1 MTHCV
6 TLLCLLTA
14 APGCMQLG
22 WAQPAAPPG
31 VIQVNVDARDAPR
44 RLIHVQLHIPA
55 TPGPITLL
63 YPQWIQG
70 EHGPTGPIADVVSL
84 KFRANNKTLAWRRD
98 SVNLYAFHLTTPP
111 GSTSLD
117 AAFDF
122 ISPADAGG
130 FTEGS
135 SMTTELAVLNWNQ
148 YVLYPQGPPAEQL
161 SYQASLRLPH
171 DWHYGTAL
179 GVAKESGDEIEFQQT
194 SLATLVDSPVS
205 AGAHY
210 KTIDLGVFNGAPHYI
225 HIAADSERALS
236 VPPQA
241 VLQYKRLLAEAGAMF
256 GSRHYRSYHFLLTL
270 SDHVASFGLEHHES
284 SDDRLGE
291 RTLLDEELLTYYSE
305 LLPHEYVHSWN
316 GKYRRPAGLVTK
328 DYSEPLRGD
337 LIWMYEGLTEY
348 LGSVLATRSGMEP
361 AELFRER
368 LAYGIAHLEY
378 QSGRSWRP
386 LVDTAISAQ
395 ILFPAREDY
404 SALRR
409 GIDFYG
415 EGQLVWLE
423 VDTLLRN
430 LSHGAKSIDDFC
442 SAFYGGG
449 ETSPVANPYTLD
461 DVIAS
466 LNHVQPYAWADFFR
480 DRVDTVQTAPPVR
493 GVENAGWKL
502 IYNDIRPGYW
512 NTTEDQDRTTDMLP
526 SLGMSVKNDGLV
538 ADVVMGG
545 PAQKAGVAPGVTI
558 TSVNGRQF
566 TATVLRE
573 EVQGAAKTPGRID
586 EPIDLVVRSGE
597 YTSTRKVDYH
607 GGERYPHLER
617 RNGKPDLL
625 TEIVQPRAK

>member
-1 MTHCV
+1 
-6 TLLCLLTA
+6 LLTA
-14 APGCMQLG
+14 AFG
-22 WAQPAAPPG
+22 WAQQGAQQS

-55 TPGPITLL
+55 GPGPLTLL

-84 KFRANNKTLAWRRD
+84 KFRANGQTLAWRRD
-98 SVNLYAFHLTTPP
+98 AVNLYAFHLTIPQ
-111 GSTSLD
+111 GSAAVD

-135 SMTTELAVLNWNQ
+135 SMTSELAVLNWNQ
-148 YVLYPQGPPAEQL
+148 YVLYPQGTPADQL
-161 SYQASLRLPH
+161 RYRATLHLPR
-171 DWHYGTAL
+171 DWHFGTAL
-179 GVAKESGDEIEFQQT
+179 AVAREAADEIEFQPT
-194 SLATLVDSPVS
+194 SLATLIDSPVS

-210 KTIDLGVFNGAPHYI
+210 KTIELGVFNGSAHYI
-225 HIAADSERALS
+225 HMAADSERALAM
-236 VPPQA
+236 PPQA
-241 VLQYKRLLAEAGAMF
+241 VKQYKRLIAEAGALF

-291 RTLLDEELLTYYSE
+291 RTLLDGDLLTYYSE

-316 GKYRRPAGLVTK
+316 GKYRRPAGLATK

-337 LIWMYEGLTEY
+337 LVWMYEGLTEY
-348 LGSVLATRSGMEP
+348 LGSVLATRSGMETP
-361 AELFRER
+361 QLFRER
-368 LAYGIAHLEY
+368 LAYVIAHLEFE
-378 QSGRSWRP
+378 SGRRWRA
-386 LVDTAISAQ
+386 LADTSISAQ

-423 VDTLLRN
+423 ADTLLRQ
-430 LSHGAKSIDDFC
+430 LSHGGKSIDDFC
-442 SAFYGGG
+442 REFYAGSQ
-449 ETSPVANPYTLD
+449 TSPAVNAFTLD
-461 DVIAS
+461 DVIAA
-466 LNHVQPYAWADFFR
+466 LNRVQPYTWADFFR
-480 DRVDTVQTAPPVR
+480 ERVDMLQTGAPVQ

-502 IYNDIRPGYW
+502 TYDDIRPGYW
-512 NTTEDQDRTTDMLP
+512 NTTEDQDRNTDMLP
-526 SLGMSVKNDGLV
+526 SLGILVKSDGLV

-545 PAQKAGVAPGVTI
+545 PAQRAGVIPGATI

-573 EVQGAAKTPGRID
+573 EVQSATKTTD
-586 EPIDLVVRSGE
+586 PIELTVRSGE

-617 RNGKPDLL
+617 RNGKPDML

>member
-1 MTHCV
+1 MT
-6 TLLCLLTA
+6 TRATFLWLLSV
-14 APGCMQLG
+14 API
-22 WAQPAAPPG
+22 WAQQG

-55 TPGPITLL
+55 SPGPVTLL

-70 EHGPTGPIADVVSL
+70 EHGPTGPIADVVNL
-84 KFRANNKTLAWRRD
+84 KFRANDQTLAWRRD
-98 SVNLYAFHLTTPP
+98 AVNLFAFHLTIPQ
-111 GSTSLD
+111 GGAALD

-148 YVLYPQGPPAEQL
+148 YVLYPQGMTADQL
-161 SYQASLRLPH
+161 RYRATLRLPH
-171 DWHYGTAL
+171 GWHFGTAL
-179 GVAKESGDEIEFQQT
+179 DVAKEAGDEIEFQPT

-210 KTIDLGVFNGAPHYI
+210 KTIDLGVFNGSPHYI
-225 HIAADSERALS
+225 HMAADSERALAMPS
-236 VPPQA
+236 PA
-241 VLQYKRLLAEAGAMF
+241 VKQFKRLIAEAGALF

-291 RTLLDEELLTYYSE
+291 RTLLDADLLTFYSE

-337 LIWMYEGLTEY
+337 LVWMYEGLTEY
-348 LGSVLATRSGMEP
+348 LGSVLATRSGMETP
-361 AELFRER
+361 ELFRER
-368 LAYGIAHLEY
+368 LAYVISHLEY
-378 QSGRSWRP
+378 ESGRTWRP
-386 LVDTAISAQ
+386 LADTAISAQ

-423 VDTLLRN
+423 VDTLIRQ

-442 SAFYGGG
+442 REFYNGS
-449 ETSPVANPYTLD
+449 ETTPAVNPFTLD

-466 LNHVQPYAWADFFR
+466 LNRVQAYAWADFFR
-480 DRVDTVQTAPPVR
+480 QRVDTVQPGAPVQ

-502 IYNDIRPGYW
+502 TYDDIRPGYW
-512 NTTEDQDRTTDMLP
+512 NTTEDQDRNTDTLP
-526 SLGMSVKNDGLV
+526 SLGILVKSDGLV

-545 PAQKAGVAPGVTI
+545 PAQKAGVVPGATI

-573 EVQGAAKTPGRID
+573 EVQGAAKTTDPL
-586 EPIDLVVRSGE
+586 ELTVRSGE

-607 GGERYPHLER
+607 GGERYPHLTR
-617 RNGKPDLL
+617 QNGKPDML
-625 TEIVQPRAK
+625 TEIVEPRAK

>member
-1 MTHCV
+1 MTKRAIQ
-6 TLLCLLTA
+6 LLLLTA
-14 APGCMQLG
+14 TLG
-22 WAQPAAPPG
+22 WAQQNAQQG

-55 TPGPITLL
+55 RPGPITLL

-84 KFRANNKTLAWRRD
+84 KFRANNKTVSWRRD
-98 SVNLYAFHLTTPP
+98 SVNLYAFHLTMPE
-111 GSTSLD
+111 GSTVLD
-117 AAFDF
+117 VAFDF

-148 YVLYPQGPPAEQL
+148 YVFYPQGTPADRVP
-161 SYQASLRLPH
+161 YQATLHLPH
-171 DWHYGTAL
+171 GWHYGTAL
-179 GVAKESGDEIEFQQT
+179 SIAQESGDEISFQPT
-194 SLATLVDSPVS
+194 SLATLIDSPVS

-210 KTIDLGVFNGAPHYI
+210 KTVDLGIFNGAAHYI
-225 HIAADSERALS
+225 HIAADSERALAM
-236 VPPQA
+236 PLQA
-241 VLQYKRLLAEAGAMF
+241 VKQYKRLVAEAGAMF

-291 RTLLDEELLTYYSE
+291 RTLLDNDLFTFYSE

-316 GKYRRPAGLVTK
+316 GKYRRPAGLATK
-328 DYSEPLRGD
+328 DYNQPLRGD
-337 LIWMYEGLTEY
+337 LVWMYEGLTEY
-348 LGSVLATRSGMEP
+348 LGSVLATRSGMETP
-361 AELFRER
+361 ELFRER
-368 LAYGIAHLEY
+368 LAYVISHLEY
-378 QSGRSWRP
+378 ESGRTWRP
-386 LVDTAISAQ
+386 LADIAISAQ
-395 ILFPAREDY
+395 ILFSAREDY

-423 VDTLLRN
+423 VDTLLRQ
-430 LSHGAKSIDDFC
+430 LSHGTKSIDDFC
-442 SAFYGGG
+442 REFYASGDA
-449 ETSPVANPYTLD
+449 SPSVNPYTLD
-461 DVIAS
+461 DVIAA
-466 LNHVQPYAWADFFR
+466 LNRVTPYTWADFFR
-480 DRVDTVQTAPPVR
+480 ERVDTVQTGAPVQ

-502 IYNDIRPGYW
+502 TYDDIRPEYW

-526 SLGMSVKNDGLV
+526 SLGISVKSDGLV
-538 ADVVMGG
+538 ADVVIGS
-545 PAQKAGVAPGVTI
+545 PAQRAGVAPGATI

-566 TATVLRE
+566 SATVLRE
-573 EVQGAAKTPGRID
+573 EVQGAARNND
-586 EPIDLVVRSGE
+586 PIELIVRNGE
-597 YTSTRKVDYH
+597 HTSTRKADYH

-617 RNGKPDLL
+617 RNGQPDML

>member
-1 MTHCV
+1 MTNRV
-6 TLLCLLTA
+6 TLLWLLSA
-14 APGCMQLG
+14 VLG
-22 WAQPAAPPG
+22 WAQSGSQQG
-31 VIQVNVDARDAPR
+31 VIQVNVDARDAPH
-44 RLIHVQLHIPA
+44 RLIHVQLRIPA
-55 TPGPITLL
+55 SPGPITLL

-84 KFRANNKTLAWRRD
+84 KFRANNKTVAWRRD
-98 SVNLYAFHLTTPP
+98 SVNLYAFHLTIPP
-111 GSTSLD
+111 GSPALD

-148 YVLYPQGPPAEQL
+148 YVLYPQGPPADQL
-161 SYQASLRLPH
+161 RFQPTLRLPH

-194 SLATLVDSPVS
+194 SLETLVDSPVS

-225 HIAADSERALS
+225 HIAADSERALAM
-236 VPPQA
+236 PPQA
-241 VLQYKRLLAEAGAMF
+241 VKQYKRLVAEAGAMF
-256 GSRHYRSYHFLLTL
+256 GSRHYRGYHFLLTL

-348 LGSVLATRSGMEP
+348 LGSVLAARSGMEP
-361 AELFRER
+361 PELFRER
-368 LAYGIAHLEY
+368 LAYVIAHLEY
-378 QSGRSWRP
+378 ESGRSWRP
-386 LVDTAISAQ
+386 LADTAISAQ

-423 VDTLLRN
+423 VDTLLRS

-442 SAFYGGG
+442 GVFYGGG
-449 ETSPVANPYTLD
+449 DSSPVVNPYTLD
-461 DVIAS
+461 DVIES
-466 LNHVQPYAWADFFR
+466 LNRVQPYAWAEFFR
-480 DRVDTVQTAPPVR
+480 ERVDTVQTGAPVR

-502 IYNDIRPGYW
+502 TYNDIRPGYW

-526 SLGMSVKNDGLV
+526 SLGISVKNDGLV
-538 ADVVMGG
+538 ADVVMGS

-586 EPIDLVVRSGE
+586 EPIDLVVRTGE

>member
-1 MTHCV
+1 MTKRAI
-6 TLLCLLTA
+6 LLWLLTA
-14 APGCMQLG
+14 ALG
-22 WAQPAAPPG
+22 WAQLGAQRG

-55 TPGPITLL
+55 SPGPMTLL

-84 KFRANNKTLAWRRD
+84 KFRANNKTIAWRRD
-98 SVNLYAFHLTTPP
+98 SVNLYAFHITIPQD
-111 GSTSLD
+111 STALD

-135 SMTTELAVLNWNQ
+135 SMTTELAVFNWNQ
-148 YVLYPQGPPAEQL
+148 YVLYPQGTPADQL
-161 SYQASLRLPH
+161 RYQATLRLPH

-179 GVAKESGDEIEFQQT
+179 GVAKESVDEIAFQPT
-194 SLATLVDSPVS
+194 SLVTLIDSPVS
-205 AGAHY
+205 AGMHY
-210 KTIDLGVFNGAPHYI
+210 KTIDLGVFNGAAHYI
-225 HIAADSERALS
+225 HIAADSERALAMPS
-236 VPPQA
+236 QA
-241 VLQYKRLLAEAGAMF
+241 VEQYKRLVAEAGAMF
-256 GSRHYRSYHFLLTL
+256 GSHHYRSYHFLLTL

-284 SDDRLGE
+284 SDDRLAE
-291 RTLLDEELLTYYSE
+291 RTLLDGDLLTFFSE

-337 LIWMYEGLTEY
+337 LVWMYEGLTEY
-348 LGSVLATRSGMEP
+348 LGSVLAARSGMETP
-361 AELFRER
+361 ELFRAR
-368 LAYGIAHLEY
+368 LAYVISHLEY
-378 QSGRSWRP
+378 QSGRSWRS
-386 LVDTAISAQ
+386 LADTAISAQ

-423 VDTLLRN
+423 VDTLIRQ
-430 LSHGAKSIDDFC
+430 LSHGTKSIDDFC
-442 SAFYGGG
+442 REFYGGG
-449 ETSPVANPYTLD
+449 ASPVVNPYTLE
-461 DVIAS
+461 DVIAA
-466 LNHVQPYAWADFFR
+466 LNRVQSYTWADFFR
-480 DRVDTVQTAPPVR
+480 DRVDTVQTGTPVQ
-493 GVENAGWKL
+493 GIENAGWKL
-502 IYNDIRPGYW
+502 TYNDVRSGYW
-512 NTTEDQDRTTDMLP
+512 NTSEEQDRATDMLT
-526 SLGMSVKNDGLV
+526 SLGIIVKSDGLV
-538 ADVVMGG
+538 ADVVIGS
-545 PAQKAGVAPGVTI
+545 PVQRSGVVPGTTI

-573 EVQGAAKTPGRID
+573 EVQGAGKSGA
-586 EPIDLVVRSGE
+586 PIELMVRNGE
-597 YTSTRKVDYH
+597 YTSMHKVDYH

-617 RNGKPDLL
+617 RDGQADML

>member
-1 MTHCV
+1 MTKRT
-6 TLLCLLTA
+6 TLLWLLA
-14 APGCMQLG
+14 ASLG
-22 WAQPAAPPG
+22 WAQQGAQQG

-55 TPGPITLL
+55 SPGPITLL

-84 KFRANNKTLAWRRD
+84 NFRASNKTIAWHRD
-98 SVNLYAFHLTTPP
+98 SVNLYAFHLTVPQGNTA
-111 GSTSLD
+111 LD

-148 YVLYPQGPPAEQL
+148 YVLYPQGTPANQL
-161 SYQASLRLPH
+161 RYQATLRLPH
-171 DWHYGTAL
+171 DWHFGTAL
-179 GVAKESGDEIEFQQT
+179 GVAKESGDEIEFQPT

-210 KTIDLGVFNGAPHYI
+210 KTIDLGTFNGAAHYI
-225 HIAADSERALS
+225 HIAADSERALAM
-236 VPPQA
+236 PPQA
-241 VLQYKRLLAEAGAMF
+241 VKQCKRLVAEAGAMF
-256 GSRHYRSYHFLLTL
+256 GSRHYGSYHFLLTL

-291 RTLLDEELLTYYSE
+291 RTLLDNDLLTYYSE

-316 GKYRRPAGLVTK
+316 GKYRRPAGLATK
-328 DYSEPLRGD
+328 DYSVPLRGD
-337 LIWMYEGLTEY
+337 LVWMYEGLTEY
-348 LGSVLATRSGMEP
+348 LGSVLATRSGMETP
-361 AELFRER
+361 ELFRER
-368 LAYGIAHLEY
+368 LAYVISHLEY
-378 QSGRSWRP
+378 ESGRTWRP
-386 LVDTAISAQ
+386 LADTAISAQ

-423 VDTLLRN
+423 VDTLIRQ
-430 LSHGAKSIDDFC
+430 LSRGTKSIDDFC
-442 SAFYGGG
+442 REFFSGG
-449 ETSPVANPYTLD
+449 ETSPVVNPYTLD
-461 DVIAS
+461 DVIAT
-466 LNHVQPYAWADFFR
+466 LNRVQPYAWADFFR
-480 DRVDTVQTAPPVR
+480 ERVDTIQTGAPVQ
-493 GVENAGWKL
+493 GVENAGWRL
-502 IYNDIRPGYW
+502 TYDDVRPGYW
-512 NTTEDQDRTTDMLP
+512 NTTDDQDRTTGMLP
-526 SLGMSVKNDGLV
+526 SLGMTVKNDGLV
-538 ADVVMGG
+538 ADVVIGS
-545 PAQKAGVAPGVTI
+545 PVQRAGVAPGVTI

-573 EVQGAAKTPGRID
+573 EVQGAAKTTN
-586 EPIDLVVRSGE
+586 PIELTVRNGE

-607 GGERYPHLER
+607 GGERYPHLAL
-617 RNGKPDLL
+617 RNGKPDML

>member
-1 MTHCV
+1 MTKRA
-6 TLLCLLTA
+6 TLLWLLTA
-14 APGCMQLG
+14 VLG
-22 WAQPAAPPG
+22 WTQQSAQQG

-55 TPGPITLL
+55 SPGPITLL

-84 KFRANNKTLAWRRD
+84 TFRANNKTVAWRRD
-98 SVNLYAFHLTTPP
+98 SVNLYAFHVTTPP
-111 GSTSLD
+111 GSTALD
-117 AAFDF
+117 VAFDF
-122 ISPADAGG
+122 ISPVDTGG

-148 YVLYPQGPPAEQL
+148 YVLYPQGIPADQL
-161 SYQASLRLPH
+161 RYQATLRLPH
-171 DWHYGTAL
+171 DWHFGTAL
-179 GVAKESGDEIEFQQT
+179 GVAKESGDEIEFQPT
-194 SLATLVDSPVS
+194 SLTTLVDSPVS
-205 AGAHY
+205 AGTHY
-210 KTIDLGVFNGAPHYI
+210 KTIDLGKFNGASHYI
-225 HIAADSERALS
+225 HIAADSERALAI
-236 VPPQA
+236 PPQA
-241 VLQYKRLLAEAGAMF
+241 VKQYKRLMAEAGAMF

-291 RTLLDEELLTYYSE
+291 RTLLDEDLLTFFSE

-337 LIWMYEGLTEY
+337 LVWMYEGLTEY
-348 LGSVLATRSGMEP
+348 LGSVLATRSGMETP
-361 AELFRER
+361 ELFRER
-368 LAYGIAHLEY
+368 LAYVISHLEY
-378 QSGRSWRP
+378 ESGRSWRP
-386 LVDTAISAQ
+386 LSDTAISAQ

-423 VDTLLRN
+423 VDTLIRQ

-442 SAFYGGG
+442 REFYGGG
-449 ETSPVANPYTLD
+449 DTIPSVYPYTLA

-466 LNHVQPYAWADFFR
+466 LNRLQPYAWADFFHE
-480 DRVDTVQTAPPVR
+480 RVDTIQTGAPVQ
-493 GVENAGWKL
+493 GIENAGWNL
-502 IYNDIRPGYW
+502 AYDDIRPGYW

-526 SLGMSVKNDGLV
+526 SLGMTVKSDGLV
-538 ADVVMGG
+538 GDVVIGS
-545 PAQKAGVAPGVTI
+545 PVQKAGVAPGVTI
-558 TSVNGRQF
+558 ISVNGRQF

-573 EVQGAAKTPGRID
+573 EVQGAVKTAD
-586 EPIDLVVRSGE
+586 PIEVTVRSGE
-597 YTSTRKVDYH
+597 YTSTRNVDYH

-617 RNGKPDLL
+617 RNGQPDML
-625 TEIVQPRAK
+625 TEIVQPRTK

>member
-1 MTHCV
+1 V
-6 TLLCLLTA
+6 TTRPTFLWLFFL
-14 APGCMQLG
+14 APIC
-22 WAQPAAPPG
+22 AQQG
-31 VIQVNVDARDAPR
+31 VIQVDVDARDAPR

-55 TPGPITLL
+55 SPGPVTLL

-70 EHGPTGPIADVVSL
+70 EHGPTGPIADVVNL
-84 KFRANNKTLAWRRD
+84 RFRANDQTLAWRRD
-98 SVNLYAFHLTTPP
+98 AVNLFAFHLTIPQ
-111 GSTSLD
+111 GSAALD

-135 SMTTELAVLNWNQ
+135 SMTSELAVLNWNQ
-148 YVLYPQGPPAEQL
+148 YVLYPQGMPADQL
-161 SYQASLRLPH
+161 RYRATLRLPPG
-171 DWHYGTAL
+171 WHFGTAL
-179 GVAKESGDEIEFQQT
+179 DMAKEAGDEIEFQPT

-210 KTIDLGVFNGAPHYI
+210 KTIDLGVFNGSPHYI
-225 HIAADSERALS
+225 HMAADSDRALAMPS
-236 VPPQA
+236 PA
-241 VLQYKRLLAEAGAMF
+241 VKQFKRLIAEAGALF

-291 RTLLDEELLTYYSE
+291 RTLLDADLLTFYSE

-328 DYSEPLRGD
+328 DYSEALRGD
-337 LIWMYEGLTEY
+337 LVWMYEGLTEY
-348 LGSVLATRSGMEP
+348 LGSVLATRSGMETP
-361 AELFRER
+361 ELFRER
-368 LAYGIAHLEY
+368 LAYVISHLEY
-378 QSGRSWRP
+378 ESGRTWRP
-386 LVDTAISAQ
+386 LADTAISAQ

-423 VDTLLRN
+423 VDTLIRQ

-442 SAFYGGG
+442 REFYAGG
-449 ETSPVANPYTLD
+449 EATPVVNPFTLD

-466 LNHVQPYAWADFFR
+466 LNRVQAYAWADFFR
-480 DRVDTVQTAPPVR
+480 QRVDTVQTGAPVQ

-502 IYNDIRPGYW
+502 TYDDIRPGYW
-512 NTTEDQDRTTDMLP
+512 NTTEDQDRNTDMLP
-526 SLGMSVKNDGLV
+526 SLGILVKSDGLV

-545 PAQKAGVAPGVTI
+545 PAQKAGVVPGATI

-573 EVQGAAKTPGRID
+573 EVQGAAKTTDPLG
-586 EPIDLVVRSGE
+586 LTVRSGE

-607 GGERYPHLER
+607 GGERYPHLTR
-617 RNGKPDLL
+617 QNGKLDML
-625 TEIVQPRAK
+625 TEIVEPRAK

>member
-1 MTHCV
+1 VTKRA
-6 TLLCLLTA
+6 TLLSLLTA
-14 APGCMQLG
+14 ALG
-22 WAQPAAPPG
+22 WAQQGAQPG

-55 TPGPITLL
+55 SAGPMTLL

-84 KFRANNKTLAWRRD
+84 KFRANNKTVAWRRD
-98 SVNLYAFHLTTPP
+98 SVNLYAFHVAIPE
-111 GSTSLD
+111 GSTTLD

-148 YVLYPQGPPAEQL
+148 YVLYPQGTPADQIR
-161 SYQASLRLPH
+161 YQAALRLPH
-171 DWHYGTAL
+171 DWHFGTAL
-179 GVAKESGDEIEFQQT
+179 GVAKESGDEIEFQPT

-210 KTIDLGVFNGAPHYI
+210 KTIDLGAFNGAAHYI
-225 HIAADSERALS
+225 HIAADSERALAM
-236 VPPQA
+236 PPQA
-241 VLQYKRLLAEAGAMF
+241 VKQYKRLVAEAGALF

-291 RTLLDEELLTYYSE
+291 RTLLDNDLLTYYSE

-316 GKYRRPAGLVTK
+316 GKYRRPAGLATK

-337 LIWMYEGLTEY
+337 LVWMYEGLTEY
-348 LGSVLATRSGMEP
+348 LGSVLATRSGMETP
-361 AELFRER
+361 ELFRER
-368 LAYGIAHLEY
+368 LAYVISHLEY
-378 QSGRSWRP
+378 ESGRTWRP
-386 LVDTAISAQ
+386 LSDTAISAQ
-395 ILFPAREDY
+395 ILFPMREDY

-423 VDTLLRN
+423 VDTLIRQ
-430 LSHGAKSIDDFC
+430 LSRGTKSIDDFC
-442 SAFYGGG
+442 REFYSGS
-449 ETSPVANPYTLD
+449 ETTPVVNPYALD
-461 DVIAS
+461 DVIAA
-466 LNHVQPYAWADFFR
+466 LNRVQPYAWADFFR
-480 DRVDTVQTAPPVR
+480 ERVDTIQTGAPVQ
-493 GVENAGWKL
+493 GIESAGWKL
-502 IYNDIRPGYW
+502 TYDDIRPGYW
-512 NTTEDQDRTTDMLP
+512 NTTEDQDRTTDMMP
-526 SLGMSVKNDGLV
+526 SLGMTVKSDGLV
-538 ADVVMGG
+538 ADVVIGS
-545 PAQKAGVAPGVTI
+545 PVQKAGVAPGATI

-573 EVQGAAKTPGRID
+573 EVQGAAKTAD
-586 EPIDLVVRSGE
+586 PIELVVRSGE

-617 RNGKPDLL
+617 RNGKPDML

>member
-1 MTHCV
+1 MKRA
-6 TLLCLLTA
+6 TLLWLLTA
-14 APGCMQLG
+14 ALG
-22 WAQPAAPPG
+22 WAQQTQQG

-44 RLIHVQLHIPA
+44 RLIHIQLHIPA
-55 TPGPITLL
+55 SPGPITLL

-84 KFRANNKTLAWRRD
+84 KFRANNKMIAWRRD
-98 SVNLYAFHLTTPP
+98 SVNLYAFHLTIPQD
-111 GSTSLD
+111 STALD

-148 YVLYPQGPPAEQL
+148 YVLYPQGSSADQL
-161 SYQASLRLPH
+161 HYQATLRLPH

-179 GVAKESGDEIEFQQT
+179 SVARESGDEIEFQPIT
-194 SLATLVDSPVS
+194 LATLIDSPVS

-210 KTIDLGVFNGAPHYI
+210 KTIELGVSNGAAHYI
-225 HIAADSERALS
+225 HIAADSERALAM
-236 VPPQA
+236 PLQA
-241 VLQYKRLLAEAGAMF
+241 VKQYKRLVAEAGALF

-291 RTLLDEELLTYYSE
+291 RTLLDNDLLTYYSE

-316 GKYRRPAGLVTK
+316 GKFRRPAGLATK

-337 LIWMYEGLTEY
+337 LVWMYEGLTEY
-348 LGSVLATRSGMEP
+348 LGSVLAARSGMETP
-361 AELFRER
+361 ELFRDR
-368 LAYGIAHLEY
+368 LAYVISHLEY
-378 QSGRSWRP
+378 ESGRTWRP
-386 LVDTAISAQ
+386 LADTAISAQ

-423 VDTLLRN
+423 VDTLIRQ
-430 LSHGAKSIDDFC
+430 LSHGTKSIDDFC
-442 SAFYGGG
+442 REFYSGS
-449 ETSPVANPYTLD
+449 ETSPVVNPYTLD

-466 LNHVQPYAWADFFR
+466 LNRVQAYAWADFFR
-480 DRVDTVQTAPPVR
+480 QRVDTVQAGAPVQ
-493 GVENAGWKL
+493 GVESAGWKL
-502 IYNDIRPGYW
+502 TYDDIRPGYW

-526 SLGMSVKNDGLV
+526 SLGMSVKSDGLV
-538 ADVVMGG
+538 ADVVIGS
-545 PAQKAGVAPGVTI
+545 PAQKAGVVPGATI

-573 EVQGAAKTPGRID
+573 EVQGAAKTTD
-586 EPIDLVVRSGE
+586 PIDLTVRSGE
-597 YTSTRKVDYH
+597 YTSSRKVDYH

-617 RNGKPDLL
+617 RNGKPDML